1 MAIPF
6 NLPSE
11 EDTEEYYRRLD
22 QLLADLYDV
31 LRHILF
37 RPRTQQ
43 PAHNHQQQPPVID
56 ADGDNESE
64 DQEPPDHGGEDPS
77 PDALEQRLHPLP
89 DLVANVGSSSAA
101 PSSRPLGRGHPR
113 RRRRDSTSDSV
124 TINNSRTTSN
134 SRTTDDEEVVDPP
147 RPLRKLRESKKRCS
161 SLRRKPCCPASLK
174 FSHSLK
180 TSAENWVM
188 VGEELRKIAEDF
200 RTKSTS
206 TTSTTSRP
214 TTDSLITKKVTQIN
228 VRMLRR
234 RNKCNLKVIRK
245 ILKCTI
251 PMLRVE
257 LLKRKRICFEEQCIS
272 SAVQWGCEAP
282 DLPRTKRVELKASS
296 LLSLLVPAPFCG
308 SVWTTV
314 IIIVGWKLLMR
325 HNR

>member
-43 PAHNHQQQPPVID
+43 PAHNHQQQQAPVVD
-56 ADGDNESE
+56 AHGDNESE
-64 DQEPPDHGGEDPS
+64 DHEPPDHGGEDPS

-101 PSSRPLGRGHPR
+101 PSRPLGRGHPR
-113 RRRRDSTSDSV
+113 RHQDDRRRRRDSTTTPDDSRL
-124 TINNSRTTSN
+124 SPEDQRPP
-134 SRTTDDEEVVDPP
+134 PP
-147 RPLRKLRESKKRCS
+147 RKPRESKKRCS
-161 SLRRKPCCPASLK
+161 SLRRKAPCCPASLK

-200 RTKSTS
+200 RSK
-206 TTSTTSRP
+206 TTTTTTTSRS
-214 TTDSLITKKVTQIN
+214 DSSQ
-228 VRMLRR
+228 
-234 RNKCNLKVIRK
+234 LKH
-245 ILKCTI
+245 
-251 PMLRVE
+251 
-257 LLKRKRICFEEQCIS
+257 
-272 SAVQWGCEAP
+272 GAP